1 MSTANTDDAAIAVN
15 PTSSFLSKVQG
26 PWSNTLS
33 YGSTI
38 SLAKFFGR
46 LHGKT
51 HSGSNST
58 STSSRITDEHLDD
71 DEEGEEGDA
80 DGDVDEESLMW
91 DAQVSRA
98 SQRRPIRWTA
108 PDKVMLRPR

>member
-1 MSTANTDDAAIAVN
+1 MSTVDTDDAATTAN
-15 PTSSFLSKVQG
+15 TTSSFLSKVQV

-46 LHGKT
+46 LNGKT

-71 DEEGEEGDA
+71 EEEGEEGDA

-91 DAQVSRA
+91 DAQVGRA
-98 SQRRPIRWTA
+98 SRPRSIDGERTA
-108 PDKVMLRPR
+108 PDNVAA